1 VSLTVL
7 DAFRFL
13 SDIVT
18 VGGGFQEAVVI
29 NREGISRLRCL
40 SARRVTD
47 IVVRVRIGSTDG
59 EPEWEYE
66 LHFSQDSRSNPITKK
81 EIVFRR
87 GERIL
92 NRPDDDPEDRKD
104 PARLTQT
111 YYLEQINANRA
122 FRDIAEFFALVRY
135 HHLVPQ
141 LVRDP
146 DRSLGRKNDPYG
158 GDFLETVAQTPIKRR
173 SSHLKRI
180 RNALKVAVP
189 QLAEIE
195 LTRDKRGG
203 PHLRGRYEHW
213 RPHGTSV
220 RPAKDFAEIH

>member
-1 VSLTVL
+1 MGSPSNRGSLYFTSIRLKNWRNFLDIDVPLQQRVFLVGPNASGKSNFL

-29 NREGISRLRCL
+29 NRGGISRLRCL

-47 IVVRVRIGSTDG
+47 IVVQVRIGSADG

-66 LHFSQDSRSNPITKK
+66 LHFSQDSRSKPIIKR

-104 PARLTQT
+104 P
-111 YYLEQINANRA
+111 
-122 FRDIAEFFALVRY
+122 
-135 HHLVPQ
+135 
-141 LVRDP
+141 
-146 DRSLGRKNDPYG
+146 
-158 GDFLETVAQTPIKRR
+158 
-173 SSHLKRI
+173 
-180 RNALKVAVP
+180 
-189 QLAEIE
+189 
-195 LTRDKRGG
+195 
-203 PHLRGRYEHW
+203 
-213 RPHGTSV
+213 
-220 RPAKDFAEIH
+220 PA